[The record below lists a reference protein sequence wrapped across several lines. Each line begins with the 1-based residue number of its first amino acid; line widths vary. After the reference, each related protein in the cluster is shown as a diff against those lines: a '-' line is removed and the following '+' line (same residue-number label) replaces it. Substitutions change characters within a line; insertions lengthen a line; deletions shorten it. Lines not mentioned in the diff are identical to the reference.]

1 MAPLT
6 QRLPAENF
14 TPTHP
19 QVFRR
24 LVDDQLVR
32 KLAGLTQLYGGERL
46 DLFHEALLEYVRRP
60 GKRIRPLLFL
70 QATELF
76 QPAGSAHLLD
86 DLVSVATGLEL
97 LHAFVL
103 IHDDLIDS
111 SDLRRALPSL
121 HRSLEDRSEG
131 NQPVRTGSNLTI
143 VFGDLLFALA
153 QKCIIDTRIPVRA
166 TLLSKLL
173 EYVFDTGYGEIADIL
188 LGDNC
193 ISRVSVR
200 EIKWMYHCKTARY
213 TFECPLVLAGII
225 AGLTEM
231 ELRQLAAVAQPAG
244 LAFQIQN
251 DLKEFVRGVQNGV
264 SDDLVEGKK
273 TLLLRT
279 AYDRLGP
286 EDRMRLR
293 NLSGQK
299 SRTASE
305 LRHLQRLILKS
316 GAVAEQEALVE
327 ALFQQTFL
335 AVESPML
342 APEIQAGLHNLLQ
355 TIRRL
360 IQAS

>member
-1 MAPLT
+1 
-6 QRLPAENF
+6 
-14 TPTHP
+14 
-19 QVFRR
+19 

-32 KLAGLTQLYGGERL
+32 KLAGLTQLYRDKRL
-46 DLFHEALLEYVRRP
+46 DLFHEALLEYMRRP

-70 QATELF
+70 QAAELF
-76 QPAGSAHLLD
+76 QPAESAHLLNE
-86 DLVSVATGLEL
+86 LVSVATGLEL

-111 SDLRRALPSL
+111 SDFRRDLPSL
-121 HRSLEDRSEG
+121 HRSLEDRSKG
-131 NQPVRTGSNLTI
+131 GQPARTGSNLTI

-173 EYVFDTGYGEIADIL
+173 DYVFDTGYGEIADIL
-188 LGDNC
+188 LGEGC
-193 ISRVSVR
+193 ISQVSAR
-200 EIKWMYHCKTARY
+200 EIKWMYQCKTARY

-225 AGLTEM
+225 GGLTET

-251 DLKEFVRGVQNGV
+251 DLKEFVRGVQGGL

-273 TLLLRT
+273 TLLLCT

-286 EDRMRLR
+286 EDRMQLR
-293 NLSGQK
+293 NLLGQK
-299 SRTASE
+299 SRTASD
-305 LRHLQRLILKS
+305 LRQMQRLIVKS
-316 GAVAEQEALVE
+316 EAVAEQEAVVE
-327 ALFQQTFL
+327 QLFQQTCL
-335 AVESPML
+335 AIESPML
-342 APEIQAGLHNLLQ
+342 RPEIQTGLHNLLQ

-360 IQAS
+360 IQTS